1 MQFYSFA
8 QPAAEPAMSADST
21 RDTRT
26 ILIVDDEL
34 PIADVVAELLG
45 EEGYATMI
53 AVGGDHALAMLE
65 QERPDLVL
73 LDLYMPGMSG
83 VDLLAHLRADARHAN
98 LPIVVMTA
106 GSIDSAELV
115 GHGATG
121 MISKPFE
128 VEALL
133 ETVRG
138 LL

>member
-1 MQFYSFA
+1 MHFYPFA
-8 QPAAEPAMSADST
+8 KFAAEPAMSADPT
-21 RDTRT
+21 RDART

-34 PIADVVAELLG
+34 PIADVVAELLS
-45 EEGYATMI
+45 EEGYTTRI
-53 AVGGDHALAMLE
+53 AIGGDHALAMLE
-65 QERPDLVL
+65 RERPDLVL
-73 LDLYMPGMSG
+73 LDLYMPGLSG
-83 VDLLAHLRADARHAN
+83 VDLLARLRADAKHAN
-98 LPIVVMTA
+98 LPVVVMTA
-106 GSIDSAELV
+106 GSIDSAELA

>member
-1 MQFYSFA
+1 
-8 QPAAEPAMSADST
+8 MSAVSP
-21 RDTRT
+21 RI

-45 EEGYATMI
+45 EEGYATRI
-53 AVGGDHALAMLE
+53 ATGGDHALAMLE
-65 QERPDLVL
+65 NERPDLVL

-83 VDLLAHLRADARHAN
+83 VDLLARLRADAN
-98 LPIVVMTA
+98 LAGLPVVVMTA
-106 GSIDSAELV
+106 GAIDSAELT
-115 GHGATG
+115 GRGASG

-133 ETVRG
+133 HTVRE